1 MSLVKI
7 NVNQEPFKKLML
19 ITDVVIF
26 TSAFAN
32 GVVVF
37 GKIARNNFVCYD
49 VTQFLLRKI
58 NS

>member
-1 MSLVKI
+1 
-7 NVNQEPFKKLML
+7 ML

-26 TSAFAN
+26 TSAFAK
-32 GVVVF
+32 GVVVY